1 MLLAYQ
7 LVRKVILSVA
17 ILTQQELYVLEEV
30 SILAN
35 RHCIYHEEREIDSN
49 VSQFQNT
56 SR

>member
-35 RHCIYHEEREIDSN
+35 RHRICHEEREIDSKRE
-49 VSQFQNT
+49 SSPII